1 MYWQYIKRN
10 TLLVLSKK
18 LKKRFKSQNW
28 NLILNG
34 IIYFDDINYCMV
46 KYFVKNQ
53 KVFLNNKLI
62 FNISIEEKRTLA
74 SFRL

>member
-46 KYFVKNQ
+46 KYFIKNQ